1 MAILPERKRLQGR
14 HMAARWASHFP
25 GADILCILCLQNYR
39 HRDDATESK
48 EDMMMSRVFI
58 CVMCA
63 MMLSA
68 CAFTPHEVEITAK
81 APTEASSIG
90 AGISLYLEVIDDRDS
105 LVTGQ
110 RGAGMQGADITAP
123 LLMAALERE
132 LTAGFEAKGF
142 RVLSSDAG
150 ADVEVE
156 ARMRAFKFFIE
167 TGFFVGAENTS
178 VVIGIE
184 AERLSDD
191 YDRTYRAS
199 SEEAAMFVPAG
210 SSIDGKLNATLEHVL
225 SQIMSDE
232 KLMAFLARR
241 QETS

>member
-1 MAILPERKRLQGR
+1 
-14 HMAARWASHFP
+14 
-25 GADILCILCLQNYR
+25 
-39 HRDDATESK
+39 
-48 EDMMMSRVFI
+48 MSRVFI

-68 CAFTPHEVEITAK
+68 CAFTPHEVKITAK

-123 LLMAALERE
+123 QLMAAVERE
-132 LTAGFEAKGF
+132 LKAGFEAKGF
-142 RVLSSDAG
+142 HVLSSDAG

-178 VVIGIE
+178 VVIAVE
-184 AERLSDD
+184 AKKLGDD

-199 SEEAAMFVPAG
+199 SEEASMFVPAG
-210 SSIDGKLNATLEHVL
+210 SSIDEKLNATLSHVL
-225 SQIMSDE
+225 LQIMSDE
-232 KLMAFLARR
+232 KLMAFLARM